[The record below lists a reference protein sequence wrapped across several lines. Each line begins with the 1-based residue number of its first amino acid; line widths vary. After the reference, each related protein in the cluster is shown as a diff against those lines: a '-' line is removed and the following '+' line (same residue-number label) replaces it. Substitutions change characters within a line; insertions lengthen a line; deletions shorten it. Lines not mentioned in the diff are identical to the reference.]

1 MQTFQLAFVVLV
13 ILILA
18 GLLVDGF
25 MTRAVW
31 VKGARDGLFSF
42 RHWAHKRE
50 RDEDPWT
57 YWFAMG
63 FYGVAVIAL
72 CVLLLTD

>member
-1 MQTFQLAFVVLV
+1 MPVIQSLFIALV

-18 GLLVDGF
+18 GLLADGF
-25 MTRAVW
+25 ATRAVW

-42 RHWAHKRE
+42 RHWAHKRS
-50 RDEDPWT
+50 RDEDPWP

-63 FYGVAVIAL
+63 FYGLAL
-72 CVLLLTD
+72 ISLCALLLLA

>member
-1 MQTFQLAFVVLV
+1 MADFQSAFILLAIVLLAY
-13 ILILA
+13 LI
-18 GLLVDGF
+18 VDGW
-25 MTRAVW
+25 RAQAVW

-42 RHWAHKRE
+42 RHWAHKRN

-63 FYGVAVIAL
+63 FYSLAL
-72 CVLLLTD
+72 VCLCGYLLFG